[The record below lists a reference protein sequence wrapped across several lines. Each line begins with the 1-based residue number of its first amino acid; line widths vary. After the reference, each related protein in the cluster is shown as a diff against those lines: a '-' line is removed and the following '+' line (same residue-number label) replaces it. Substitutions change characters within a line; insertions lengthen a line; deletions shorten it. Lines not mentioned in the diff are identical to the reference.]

1 MRKIAMTGL
10 ALVLVMFL
18 MTCDQFFLDEDGPE
32 AEYTDVVY
40 SQDGD
45 TIAITVYLDGE
56 TVPVTKNQRA
66 MTRDLARMAYDF
78 FEVIFIG
85 PNPDE
90 APGSGLPEMPIARS
104 SWELGQGAGISGVYR
119 GPAGAGHNYAWIPPE
134 DRDGDPEFYDRSIAL
149 IFVGR
154 KDGRTLFGVG
164 RIGDVDHVV
173 ADRVDLDN
181 EPREDVYLADGFP
194 ITPVTI
200 ITDESKSVTFYV
212 TAVKTGLLVGNEGV
226 STSEEPED
234 WENPYN
240 IKADSFNFVQEAGIT
255 DKDGNRKDSTV
266 PDWERAKHSSRSP
279 LGSYNYPMYSLPMRK
294 DTLDGKTYPYQNAE
308 YTFWGA
314 ADQYKNEI
322 KLNQSVASG
331 AITVEKRFPRYVQ
344 GGRYYQPKENI
355 DSDTI
360 LKFDDVKYGDLAK
373 DDPINNVIPL
383 NFQTTVGMGIFS
395 FYIEMPVYMIT
406 KKPSTNGVLE
416 AEVWKIRTG
425 FGSELYSLD
434 TGKSS
439 GGCVLIGVGV
449 TSLDWLEI
457 EWGWIG
463 NAPAIPDVPDVP

>member
-18 MTCDQFFLDEDGPE
+18 MTCDQNFLDDDGLM
-32 AEYTDVVY
+32 AYTDVVY

-45 TIAITVYLDGE
+45 TIAITIYLDGE
-56 TVPVTKNQRA
+56 MVPVEKSQRA
-66 MTRDLARMAYDF
+66 MTRELARMAYDF

-85 PNPDE
+85 PEPTDDPSYNT
-90 APGSGLPEMPIARS
+90 LPKKPIARS

-119 GPAGAGHNYAWIPPE
+119 GPAGAGHDYAWIPPE
-134 DRDGDPEFYDRSIAL
+134 ERDLDPEFYDRSIAL

-154 KDGRTLFGVG
+154 KDGKTLFGVG
-164 RIGDVDHVV
+164 RIGDVDHMVS
-173 ADRVDLDN
+173 DRIDVDN
-181 EPREDVYLADGFP
+181 ELREDVYLANGFP
-194 ITPVTI
+194 KEPITI

-212 TAVKTGLLVGNEGV
+212 TAVKTGLLVGSEEE
-226 STSEEPED
+226 STSEDPDE
-234 WENPYN
+234 WGNPYN
-240 IKADSFNFVQEAGIT
+240 IKTDSFNFCYEAGIT
-255 DKDGNRKDSTV
+255 DKDDNPMNSTL
-266 PDWERAKHSSRSP
+266 DWDRAIHSSRSP
-279 LGSYNYPMYSLPMRK
+279 LGSYNYPMYSLPMRR
-294 DTLDGKTYPYQNAE
+294 DTGDLKIYPYQNAE
-308 YTFWGA
+308 YTFKGA
-314 ADQYKNEI
+314 ADEYKNEI

-360 LKFDDVKYGDLAK
+360 LRFDDVKYGPLEK
-373 DDPINNVIPL
+373 GDPINNVVPL

-406 KKPSTNGVLE
+406 KEESTNGVLE

-457 EWGWIG
+457 EWGWVG

>member
-1 MRKIAMTGL
+1 
-10 ALVLVMFL
+10 MFL
-18 MTCDQFFLDEDGPE
+18 MTCDQNFLDDDGLL
-32 AEYTDVVY
+32 EYTDVVY

-45 TIAITVYLDGE
+45 TLAITIYLDGE
-56 TVPVTKNQRA
+56 TVPVTKSQRA

-85 PNPDE
+85 PEPTDDPSYNT
-90 APGSGLPEMPIARS
+90 LPQKPIARS

-119 GPAGAGHNYAWIPPE
+119 GPAGAGHDYAWIDPE
-134 DRDGDPEFYDRSIAL
+134 DRDPDPIDPEFYDRSIAL

-164 RIGDVDHVV
+164 RIGDVDHIVS
-173 ADRVDLDN
+173 DRVDVDE
-181 EPREDVYLADGFP
+181 EPRDNVYLLSGFP
-194 ITPVTI
+194 IEPVTL

-212 TAVKTGLLVGNEGV
+212 TAVKTGLLIGNEGV
-226 STSEEPED
+226 SISENPEE

-240 IKADSFNFVQEAGIT
+240 IKADSFNFCDDAGIT
-255 DKDGNRKDSTV
+255 DNDDNPLNSTV
-266 PDWERAKHSSRSP
+266 PGWDRAIHSSRSP
-279 LGSYNYPMYSLPMRK
+279 LGSYNYPMYSLPIRK
-294 DTLDGKTYPYQNAE
+294 DTEDRKTFPYQNAE

-355 DSDTI
+355 ETDTI
-360 LKFDDVKYGDLAK
+360 LQFDDIKYTDNYTKSSNKG
-373 DDPINNVIPL
+373 DPINNVIPL
-383 NFQTTVGMGIFS
+383 NFQTTIGMGVFS

-406 KKPSTNGVLE
+406 KKESTNGVLE

-457 EWGWIG
+457 EWGWVG